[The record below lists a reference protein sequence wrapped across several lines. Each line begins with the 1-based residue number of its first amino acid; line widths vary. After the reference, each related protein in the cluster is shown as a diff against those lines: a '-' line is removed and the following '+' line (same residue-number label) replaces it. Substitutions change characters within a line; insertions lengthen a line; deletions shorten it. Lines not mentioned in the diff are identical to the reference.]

1 MQNLWGKNMTA
12 IQTIIEEYKSRNV
25 TDRLYLFLQ
34 YPDLRQVSDQ
44 IDNDEMDTEF
54 ESLSN
59 SQQRHITPQAFRS
72 YYFADLHNF
81 IKSLFG
87 NNINTKKVK

>member
-1 MQNLWGKNMTA
+1 MPASQSIL
-12 IQTIIEEYKSRNV
+12 EEYKNRNPPG
-25 TDRLYLFLQ
+25 RLYLFLQ
-34 YPDLRQVSDQ
+34 YPDLRQVFEQ

-81 IKSLFG
+81 IKSIFG